1 MELQNGL
8 GRELLWGLLACQSRT
23 VSREALG
30 AALEER
36 RCQEHKPLDQ
46 VLRDRHGLDAAQVAA
61 VNALARDYLDRE
73 EQDPLKV
80 LQAVALGEAL
90 ERLLDRVTDPEWR
103 TIAPAGGGGG
113 RDRWVPE
120 DHQPHRDGCR
130 RRARPWPG
138 RDGQASPPVE
148 TEQVVRPVPGSDR
161 AGSELETTL
170 PSRRPGLR
178 LSVPRVRRLWQGG
191 ESFGRHGDH
200 PVVAAQELGRRPDDL
215 ASGRRRRERGAQ
227 VARPTGR
234 LAGAVPDRPT
244 ACGRRA
250 GRRLRGAR

>member
-1 MELQNGL
+1 MELENGL

-46 VLRDRHGLDAAQVAA
+46 VLRDRNGLNAAQVAA

-103 TIAPAGGGGG
+103 TLLRQAAEVAGI
-113 RDRWVPE
+113 DPVPE
-120 DHQPHRDGCR
+120 DRQPH
-130 RRARPWPG
+130 
-138 RDGQASPPVE
+138 
-148 TEQVVRPVPGSDR
+148 
-161 AGSELETTL
+161 L
-170 PSRRPGLR
+170 
-178 LSVPRVRRLWQGG
+178 
-191 ESFGRHGDH
+191 
-200 PVVAAQELGRRPDDL
+200 
-215 ASGRRRRERGAQ
+215 
-227 VARPTGR
+227 
-234 LAGAVPDRPT
+234 
-244 ACGRRA
+244 
-250 GRRLRGAR
+250 